1 MTKLHYYKDR
11 VSLIILTTA
20 TITVL
25 YRSGNNSENDT
36 HKKTVKMKV
45 TVTRMGNGSDN
56 LSNSGSEKYNDHT
69 IDRDIISK
77 IIA

>member
-1 MTKLHYYKDR
+1 MGDR
-11 VSLIILTTA
+11 VSVIILNTA
-20 TITVL
+20 TIAVF

-45 TVTRMGNGSDN
+45 TVTRMVNGSDN
-56 LSNSGSEKYNDHT
+56 LSNSGSDKYNDHT
-69 IDRDIISK
+69 VDSDIISK